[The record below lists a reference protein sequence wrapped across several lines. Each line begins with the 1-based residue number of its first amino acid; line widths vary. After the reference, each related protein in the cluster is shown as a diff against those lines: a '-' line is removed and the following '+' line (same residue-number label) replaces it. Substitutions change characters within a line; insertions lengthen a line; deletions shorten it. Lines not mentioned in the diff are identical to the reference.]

1 MRKAWRKIPKEV
13 DTEKEEQIRQEME
26 KSDMP
31 AMLLASF
38 LTIFLPVVVI
48 LLLLSGLIYWL
59 VTML

>member
-59 VTML
+59 FIML